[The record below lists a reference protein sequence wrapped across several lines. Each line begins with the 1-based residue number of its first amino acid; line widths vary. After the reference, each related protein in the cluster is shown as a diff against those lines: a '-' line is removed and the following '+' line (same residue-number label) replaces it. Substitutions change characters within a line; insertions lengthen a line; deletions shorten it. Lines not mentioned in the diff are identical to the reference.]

1 MKRFNLR
8 VLVILSLGHL
18 VVDIYQGALP
28 AVLPFLKDRLDLSYA
43 MTGLILMASNFTSS
57 ILQPVFG
64 YVSDR
69 KAIPFILPFGLLA
82 AGIGFSLLAY
92 SPYFLLVLGLV
103 IVSGLGVASYH
114 PEGYKTAHFFTGER
128 AATGMSFF
136 SVGGNIG
143 FSLGPIISMF
153 IVNYYGFSV
162 LPVIVVPALLCAVLV
177 LVNKKVIMVPVE
189 DHERM
194 IKRESSKVPTTS
206 WVSLGVVILIVVMR
220 SWAQIG
226 LVTYIPFYYIDYL
239 KGSPLFAGKLVFTF
253 LFCGAVGTLIGAP
266 IADRCGH
273 RFFVRL
279 SMLLSTITLPLIF
292 IPAIQNGALLFVALA
307 VQGMLLVSTFSVTI
321 VMAQRLLP
329 SKLGIASGLMVGFAI
344 GTGGIGVTILGF
356 VADHFGV
363 PAALY
368 SISVLPFA
376 GFLLSLI
383 LRYHDKKPARYQY
396 SGTTERR

>member
-8 VLVILSLGHL
+8 VLLILSLGHL

-28 AVLPFLKDRLDLSYA
+28 AVLPFLKDRFGLSYA

-69 KAIPFILPFGLLA
+69 KTMSFLLPTGLLA
-82 AGIGFSLLAY
+82 AGTGFALLAY
-92 SPYFLLVLGLV
+92 SPSFLLILGLV
-103 IVSGLGVASYH
+103 VVSGLGVASYH
-114 PEGYKTAHFFTGER
+114 PEGYKTAYFFTGER
-128 AATGMSFF
+128 AATGMSLF
-136 SVGGNIG
+136 SVGGNLG
-143 FSLGPIISMF
+143 FSLGPILAMY
-153 IVNYYGFSV
+153 IVNYYGFSA
-162 LPVIVVPALLCAVLV
+162 LPVIIVPAVLCSALV
-177 LVNKKVIMVPVE
+177 VANKRAIRMPVE
-189 DHERM
+189 DHE
-194 IKRESSKVPTTS
+194 KRSKLDAVKVPIT
-206 WVSLGVVILIVVMR
+206 VYISLGMVILIVVMR

-266 IADRCGH
+266 IADRFGH
-273 RFFVRL
+273 RLFVRA
-279 SMLLSTITLPLIF
+279 SMLLSTITLPVMF
-292 IPAIQNGALLFVALA
+292 IPAVQNGALLFVVLGA
-307 VQGMLLVSTFSVTI
+307 QGMILVSTFSVTI

-356 VADHFGV
+356 VADRFGV

-368 SISVLPFA
+368 SISVLPCA
-376 GFLLSLI
+376 GFLLSLL
-383 LRYHDKKPARYQY
+383 LRYHD
-396 SGTTERR
+396 

>member
-8 VLVILSLGHL
+8 VLLILSLGHL

-28 AVLPFLKDRLDLSYA
+28 AVLPFLKDRFGLSYA

-64 YVSDR
+64 YVSDKR
-69 KAIPFILPFGLLA
+69 TMAFLLPLGLLA

-92 SPYFLLVLGLV
+92 SPYFLLILGLV
-103 IVSGLGVASYH
+103 VVSGLGVASFH
-114 PEGYKTAHFFTGER
+114 PEGYKTAHFFTGRR

-136 SVGGNIG
+136 SVGGNVG
-143 FSLGPIISMF
+143 FSLGPIISMY
-153 IVNYYGFSV
+153 IVSYYGFSA
-162 LPVIVVPALLCAVLV
+162 LPVIVVPALLCAVLIV
-177 LVNKKVIMVPVE
+177 VNRRAIMMPVE
-189 DHERM
+189 AHEHM
-194 IKRESSKVPTTS
+194 MKRDASKVSSTAYI
-206 WVSLGVVILIVVMR
+206 SLGMVILIVVMR

-253 LFCGAVGTLIGAP
+253 LFCGAIGTLIGAP
-266 IADRCGH
+266 VADRFGH

-279 SMLLSTITLPLIF
+279 SMLLSTITLPIMF
-292 IPAIQNGALLFVALA
+292 VPAIQNGPLLFVALG
-307 VQGMLLVSTFSVTI
+307 VQGVLLVSTFSVTI

-363 PAALY
+363 PMALY
-368 SISVLPFA
+368 SISILPCA
-376 GFLLSLI
+376 GFLLSLL
-383 LRYHDKKPARYQY
+383 LRYHDEK
-396 SGTTERR
+396 TTPD